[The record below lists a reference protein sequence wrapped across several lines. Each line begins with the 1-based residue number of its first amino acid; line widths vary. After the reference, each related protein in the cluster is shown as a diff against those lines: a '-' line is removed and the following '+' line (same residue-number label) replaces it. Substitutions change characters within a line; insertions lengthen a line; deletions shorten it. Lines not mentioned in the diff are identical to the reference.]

1 MQQNEIKKL
10 KERIAARKLHGK
22 KGQKKRKKLNI
33 THDASTQEVDENELK
48 RLLQLR
54 SDKKRSKL
62 KKEAKN
68 ALKQK
73 MKEEIQSG
81 KRKKEY
87 YYKKKDIKRMELEAQ
102 YDLMKKKGGE
112 AAINKLLAKKRKK
125 NLGRDSKFMPPKNS

>member
-1 MQQNEIKKL
+1 M
-10 KERIAARKLHGK
+10 
-22 KGQKKRKKLNI
+22 NI